1 MNAEWKPGFAGL
13 HNADA
18 QLVAR
23 EIIAIGESVTP
34 EQIVN
39 KARNAD
45 TELHKCFDWDDTTAA
60 EKYRLHQARQV
71 VCHLV
76 IKETIQKDKPPI
88 RFFFAPE
95 NGSGYQPTRI
105 IVRNCDA
112 YKSLLASALRDLEAL
127 RVKYHSLTEL
137 EAVFDAIEE
146 LMRGKT
152 S

>member
-95 NGSGYQPTRI
+95 NGSGYQPQLR
-105 IVRNCDA
+105 RLQ
-112 YKSLLASALRDLEAL
+112 KS
-127 RVKYHSLTEL
+127 
-137 EAVFDAIEE
+137 F
-146 LMRGKT
+146 GKRPAGLGGPAGEVPQLDGIGGRL
-152 S
+152 